1 MDSVTK
7 LMQISVDLIIMTR
20 VGCWVNDT
28 ASTCVHTANNVIRAD
43 TNNIDTDSDD
53 MDQGRLSRELG
64 TTGTETRDRN
74 TLQTPE
80 KKKNYGDTKRFIN
93 FTVIPINGI
102 MDNLP
107 VVSMKWLVL
116 NLTLTSLMIK
126 TWTTFERLM
135 APAA

>member
-20 VGCWVNDT
+20 VGCWVTDT
-28 ASTCVHTANNVIRAD
+28 ASTCVHTAIDVISAD
-43 TNNIDTDSDD
+43 TSNIDSDSDD

-64 TTGTETRDRN
+64 TTGTETRDSN

-80 KKKNYGDTKRFIN
+80 KKKNYCDTKIFIN
-93 FTVIPINGI
+93 FTVILINGI
-102 MDNLP
+102 LDNLP

>member
-43 TNNIDTDSDD
+43 TNNIDIDSDD

-64 TTGTETRDRN
+64 TTGTETRDSN

-80 KKKNYGDTKRFIN
+80 KKKNYCDTKIFIN
-93 FTVIPINGI
+93 FTVILINGI
-102 MDNLP
+102 LDNLP

-116 NLTLTSLMIK
+116 NLTLTSLMMK
-126 TWTTFERLM
+126 TWTTFARLM

>member
-1 MDSVTK
+1 
-7 LMQISVDLIIMTR
+7 MTR
-20 VGCWVNDT
+20 VGCWVTDT
-28 ASTCVHTANNVIRAD
+28 ASTCVHTASNVISAD
-43 TNNIDTDSDD
+43 TNNIDSDSDD

-64 TTGTETRDRN
+64 TTGTETRDSN

-80 KKKNYGDTKRFIN
+80 KKKNYCDTKIFIN
-93 FTVIPINGI
+93 FTVILINGI
-102 MDNLP
+102 LDNLP

>member
-28 ASTCVHTANNVIRAD
+28 ASTCVQTANNVIRAD
-43 TNNIDTDSDD
+43 TNNIDSDSDD

-64 TTGTETRDRN
+64 TIGTETRDSN

-80 KKKNYGDTKRFIN
+80 RKRIML
-93 FTVIPINGI
+93 IPKYLLI
-102 MDNLP
+102 
-107 VVSMKWLVL
+107 SQ
-116 NLTLTSLMIK
+116 
-126 TWTTFERLM
+126 
-135 APAA
+135 